1 MEELTAR
8 QVKQQLDSD
17 TDIVLINTLGPDSF
31 RAKRIPGSINIP
43 TGQIQPRAKHVLPD
57 KGQQIVV
64 YCASPDCTASS
75 KAAKKLTQLGY
86 NNVYDFEGGLTGW
99 LKEGFSLTKG
109 NS

>member
-8 QVKQQLDSD
+8 QVKQQLESNA
-17 TDIVLINTLGPDSF
+17 DIVLINTLGAESF

-43 TGQIQPRAKHVLPD
+43 AGQIQGQAEHLLPD
-57 KGQQIVV
+57 KDQQIVV
-64 YCASPDCTASS
+64 YCASPDCPASS
-75 KAAKKLTQLGY
+75 KAAKKLTQCGY

-99 LKEGFSLTKG
+99 LNEGFSLTRG

>member
-1 MEELTAR
+1 MDELTAT
-8 QVKQQLDSD
+8 QVKHQLESD
-17 TDIVLINTLGPDSF
+17 EDIVLINTLEPDSF

-43 TGQIQPRAKHVLPD
+43 TAQIQTQAEHVLPD
-57 KGQQIVV
+57 KDQQIVV
-64 YCASPDCTASS
+64 YCANPECTTSS

-99 LKEGFSLTKG
+99 LKEGFSLTRS